1 MTKLI
6 DDLQTDRKKFID
18 DPGKMRE
25 LKALNELLKNHIRAQ
40 KNQPGQFKDDEYR
53 LNKVTGKLQR
63 MRKGKAITGR

>member
-25 LKALNELLKNHIRAQ
+25 LKALNELLKNH
-40 KNQPGQFKDDEYR
+40 
-53 LNKVTGKLQR
+53 NKSAEKPARPVQR
-63 MRKGKAITGR
+63 RRV